1 MLICDK
7 CGNIVHQRK
16 KIPEKTLVKKSSKVT
31 VVTLEELTK
40 RNIKESAMSRKSDL
54 KINLSNKKLMK
65 ISSLDRT
72 EDSKMD
78 EIGV

>member
-1 MLICDK
+1 M
-7 CGNIVHQRK
+7 HQRK

-31 VVTLEELTK
+31 VVTLDELNKGKT
-40 RNIKESAMSRKSDL
+40 AMSRKSDL